1 MRSDIFEYNSS
12 NRVHFDKYLKRDCK
26 TKLELQLSVKYFLR
40 HCFESKI
47 FSYLSDHVNSSGMN
61 GLDDLTCSL
70 YVRQIYLVD
79 LKASQTWAIVVESL
93 LDVLI

>member
-1 MRSDIFEYNSS
+1 MRSDIFEYNST

-26 TKLELQLSVKYFLR
+26 TKLELQLSVKYFLG

-47 FSYLSDHVNSSGMN
+47 FSYLSDHVNTSGMN

-70 YVRQIYLVD
+70 YVTRNYLVD
-79 LKASQTWAIVVESL
+79 LKASQTRVIAV
-93 LDVLI
+93 